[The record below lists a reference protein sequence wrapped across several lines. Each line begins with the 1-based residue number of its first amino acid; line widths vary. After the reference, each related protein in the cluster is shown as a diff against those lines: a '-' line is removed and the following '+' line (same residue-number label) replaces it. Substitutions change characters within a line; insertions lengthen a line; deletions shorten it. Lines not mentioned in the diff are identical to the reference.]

1 MRKKIHFFIPGM
13 FTVYGETGLYPA
25 ISITGTGC
33 SLMCDHCQ
41 AKILHTMPDASTPE
55 KLLELASE
63 FEKKGAVGMLV
74 SGGSDFHGTLPFEVF
89 ADALREIVQ
98 TTKLHISVHTGFAT
112 RQQARLLKEIG
123 INQALIDVIGS
134 DEVAHRVYKLP
145 PGVAEASVR
154 AVFEEG
160 LNVVPHVLVGLDFG
174 GNSFEEKALELVAQY
189 CPKRVVIIALR
200 PAKGTPME
208 QTKPPAPERVAQV
221 IRYAK
226 ELIPGS
232 MINLGCARPVGL
244 HKAQTDVLAIQAGVD
259 GMAVPSRQAY
269 EEAERLGLEIVK
281 MPTCCSLIPGD

>member
-1 MRKKIHFFIPGM
+1 M

-25 ISITGTGC
+25 VSITGTGC

-55 KLLELASE
+55 KLLVLARE
-63 FEKKGAVGMLV
+63 FEGNGAVGMLV

-112 RQQARLLKEIG
+112 RQQARLLKEIR

-226 ELIPGS
+226 ELMPGS
-232 MINLGCARPVGL
+232 MINLGCARPMGL

-281 MPTCCSLIPGD
+281 MPTCCSLIPDD